1 MVKNP
6 ISTLRKELSAIF
18 DVLDGQGV
26 NNNDFLLQVT
36 YLLFLKMDEDLS
48 LIRGYFRIPEPYR
61 WSTLLYRD
69 QERCLKLSPLEQLEH
84 YGEILKALSAEGSD
98 YDEDGLV
105 GCIFA
110 RAQNSINSGLYLAK
124 LIDAIDKVN
133 WLDFDCDTQSLMYE
147 ELLEHN
153 CKAKMSGAGQYYT
166 SRALIQAIVDVVQ
179 PQPSEVIWDPACGT
193 GGFLVAAHEYV
204 RKQQKGELFL
214 LDSKAQVLFGQDNVP
229 YVVALGTMNLFLHGL
244 DVQSSPITLGDSLLK
259 LPDTLADVVVT
270 NPPFGSRFSGSRQ
283 IVRDDFILLS
293 NDNQLNFLQHI
304 MSLMKIGGRAAVV
317 LPDNVL
323 FSRIGAP
330 VRKTLLQEFNLH
342 TILRLPLGLFYSQ
355 GVKTNV
361 LFFTKGE
368 PTKEVWVYDFREG
381 IDLSLRRN
389 PLQRQDLEDFVSCYQ
404 PDGHGGYGER
414 HETFDPEKNA
424 DGRWRRFPVSFFLQR
439 DHCNLNP
446 PKWIGV
452 DKSGDKSSLDGALNC
467 LEQQAQCILSTVAN
481 LRHIVEKH

>member
-133 WLDFDCDTQSLMYE
+133 WLDYDCDTQSLMYE

-204 RKQQKGELFL
+204 RKQQKGKLFL

-270 NPPFGSRFSGSRQ
+270 NPPFGSRFSGS
-283 IVRDDFILLS
+283 LS
-293 NDNQLNFLQHI
+293 
-304 MSLMKIGGRAAVV
+304 
-317 LPDNVL
+317 
-323 FSRIGAP
+323 
-330 VRKTLLQEFNLH
+330 
-342 TILRLPLGLFYSQ
+342 
-355 GVKTNV
+355 
-361 LFFTKGE
+361 
-368 PTKEVWVYDFREG
+368 
-381 IDLSLRRN
+381 
-389 PLQRQDLEDFVSCYQ
+389 
-404 PDGHGGYGER
+404 
-414 HETFDPEKNA
+414 
-424 DGRWRRFPVSFFLQR
+424 
-439 DHCNLNP
+439 
-446 PKWIGV
+446 
-452 DKSGDKSSLDGALNC
+452 
-467 LEQQAQCILSTVAN
+467 
-481 LRHIVEKH
+481 

>member
-1 MVKNP
+1 MVENQ
-6 ISTLRKELSAIF
+6 ISTLRKELSAIS
-18 DVLDGQGV
+18 DVLGEQGV
-26 NNNDFLLQVT
+26 NSNEFLLQFS
-36 YLLFLKMDEDLS
+36 YLLFLKMDEELC
-48 LIRGYFRIPEPYR
+48 LIRGYYRIPEPYR

-69 QERCLKLSPLEQLEH
+69 KERRLKLSPLEQLEH
-84 YGEILKALSAEGSD
+84 YREILKALSAEGFD
-98 YDEDGLV
+98 RDEDGLV

-133 WLDFDCDTQSLMYE
+133 WLDFDCEQQGQMYE

-153 CKAKMSGAGQYYT
+153 SKAKMSGAGQYFT
-166 SRALIQAIVDVVQ
+166 SRELIQAIVDVIQ
-179 PQPSEVIWDPACGT
+179 PQPGEVIWDPACGT

-214 LDSKAQVLFGQDNVP
+214 LDPKAQVLFGQDNVP
-229 YVVALGTMNLFLHGL
+229 YVVALGTINLFLHGL

-304 MSLMKIGGRAAVV
+304 LSLLKIGGRAAVV

-323 FSRIGAP
+323 FSRTGTP

-381 IDLSLRRN
+381 SDLSLRRN

-424 DGRWRRFPVSFFLQR
+424 EGRWRRFPVSFFLQR

-452 DKSGDKSSLDGALNC
+452 DKSGVKSSLDVALNC

-481 LRHIVEKH
+481 LRQIVEKQ